1 MLVICV
7 TTDKTYSGVPRFL
20 QPMYIGFTLLAI
32 GVAYGSNGGYAL
44 NPVRKLLNAAEAIRK
59 EKKTRPRHVSCRL
72 LCTLQRKYLFD
83 SRMFHALAGS

>member
-44 NPVRKLLNAAEAIRK
+44 NPVRKLLNAAEAIRN
-59 EKKTRPRHVSCRL
+59 EKRN
-72 LCTLQRKYLFD
+72 
-83 SRMFHALAGS
+83 